1 MKIRDEATSIIQQI
15 ELVDKNNDATID
27 KYSAGEMSLANKLKL
42 AARQNPTHER
52 AESNQAVL
60 ASSTAKAGGDP
71 VPTKPSFGNDAD
83 EQLLL
88 QQEQ

>member
-1 MKIRDEATSIIQQI
+1 M
-15 ELVDKNNDATID
+15 VDKNNNVGHGGEATID
-27 KYSAGEMSLANKLKL
+27 KYSAGEMSVVNKLKL
-42 AARQNPTHER
+42 AAGINQTNEN

-71 VPTKPSFGNDAD
+71 VPTKPSFGNEAD

-88 QQEQ
+88 QYE